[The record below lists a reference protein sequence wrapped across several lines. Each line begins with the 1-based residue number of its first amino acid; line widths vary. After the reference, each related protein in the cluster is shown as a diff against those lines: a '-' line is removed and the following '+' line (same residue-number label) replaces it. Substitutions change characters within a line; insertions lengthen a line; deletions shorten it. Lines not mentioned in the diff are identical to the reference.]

1 MNQSQGVTTT
11 TFHNQVPAGTVM
23 SAASPVEQN
32 VNSGME
38 KVPFTISIF
47 TENRI
52 GLLHRIITV
61 FTRRHLSINS
71 FTTSET
77 EVPGIY
83 RFIVAIE
90 TNREQVEKIRKQL
103 EKVIGVIRAFALR
116 QEDMVQQELALYK
129 LRTDKLANGNLEK
142 IIRDNNAR
150 VLSFESDYIMIEKTG
165 HPGDTIDLFHKL
177 EPFGVLGFSR
187 SGIIAISKNPLLSP
201 EDRAAIK
208 GE

>member
-1 MNQSQGVTTT
+1 MNQSQGVTSTT
-11 TFHNQVPAGTVM
+11 LQGQGVAEAIAPA
-23 SAASPVEQN
+23 SLPVES
-32 VNSGME
+32 NSSNGME

-61 FTRRHLSINS
+61 FTRRHLSISS

-83 RFIVAIE
+83 RFIVALDITE
-90 TNREQVEKIRKQL
+90 EQVEKVRKQL
-103 EKVIGVIRAFALR
+103 EKIIGVIRAFALR

-165 HPGDTIDLFHKL
+165 HPGETIDLFHKL

-187 SGIIAISKNPLLSP
+187 SGMIAISKKPLLSP